1 MLLTRVVT
9 AALALVAFAAALFL
23 LPQMWWALFLLFM
36 LSIGGWEWAALAGFQ
51 RGMRAVYAGF
61 LCVCALA
68 LFFAAPRLLGSSQSI
83 DLAVWTVSL
92 TFWIAIA
99 PFWLSQR
106 WKQRNRA
113 VLAAIGW
120 IVLVPMWLAMVRLH
134 PTPWALIMFMSV
146 VWIADTAAYAAGKTW
161 GRNKLA
167 PLISPGKTW
176 EGALGAI
183 GAVML
188 YCTAVV
194 VLVPSS
200 ARDGD
205 SLLMMV
211 LFGAMVVLS
220 IEGDLFESWMKRQA
234 GVKDSGQLLPGHG
247 GVLDRIDGLTAA
259 MPAAA
264 LAYYLR

>member
-23 LPQMWWALFLLFM
+23 LPQAQWALFLLLM

-51 RGMRAVYAGF
+51 RRMRAVYAAF

-68 LFFAAPRLLGSSQSI
+68 LFFAAPSAPQSV
-83 DLAVWTVSL
+83 DLAVWIMSV
-92 TFWIAIA
+92 TFWIAVA
-99 PFWLSQR
+99 PFWLGKR
-106 WKQRNRA
+106 WTPRSRA
-113 VLAAIGW
+113 VLGAVGW
-120 IVLVPMWLAMVRLH
+120 IVLVPMWLGMVRLH
-134 PTPWALIMFMSV
+134 PTPWVLILFMSV
-146 VWIADTAAYAAGKTW
+146 VWIADTAAYAVGKTW

-188 YCTAVV
+188 YCAAVV
-194 VLVPSS
+194 LLVPSS
-200 ARDGD
+200 VRDID
-205 SLLMMV
+205 SLRMMV